1 MVRRRSATRRS
12 ATRRSA
18 TRRSATRRSATRRSA
33 TRQKH
38 KTYKQH
44 GGALT
49 PNQQNLKYYYL
60 EIFRHPFNDT
70 LINVKKEENML
81 NARLD
86 EIGEEKMNTPAT
98 IIPGEELI
106 RPYRNRFS
114 SDSVDRR
121 GSVRKRYY

>member
-1 MVRRRSATRRS
+1 MQHVEVQRVEVQHVEVQHVEVQHVEVQHGKNIR
-12 ATRRSA
+12 
-18 TRRSATRRSATRRSA
+18 
-33 TRQKH
+33 H
-38 KTYKQH
+38 KQH

-49 PNQQNLKYYYL
+49 EKQKNLKYYYL

-70 LINVKKEENML
+70 LINVEKEKNML

-114 SDSVDRR
+114 SDSFDRR